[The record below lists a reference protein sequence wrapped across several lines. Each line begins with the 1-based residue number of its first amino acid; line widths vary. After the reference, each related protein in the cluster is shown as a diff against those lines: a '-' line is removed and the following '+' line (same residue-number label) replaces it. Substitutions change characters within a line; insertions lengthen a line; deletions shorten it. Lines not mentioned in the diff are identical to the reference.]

1 MNKISGFLKRNLK
14 IIIIFMVILFLGTIM
29 LYWEGIN
36 VLLKYNY
43 YAIDGPEGI
52 ETFWIVVGNV
62 FGFETAYGIYSG
74 FRVHIFWIVA
84 IFAAFIYLNRK
95 NGIIKYNIGRNKD
108 FFKECWKKR
117 FKYALIPAIHYIF
130 MIIIIAIVANILGN
144 NMNYNFNYTIR
155 EDNILYIFKD
165 NKLILFI
172 VEQSFSVLT
181 SYILAILAILF
192 LEAFGKL
199 IGIINYFGIFFIA
212 SLITGIIESIF
223 KLGIG
228 TYAFLPTYYFAYS
241 SHDAFDIHLLYPI
254 PLTIVLILWL
264 NSIIK
269 KKEIN

>member
-1 MNKISGFLKRNLK
+1 
-14 IIIIFMVILFLGTIM
+14 M

-62 FGFETAYGIYSG
+62 FGFQTAYGIYSG
-74 FRVHIFWIVA
+74 FRVHVFWIVA
-84 IFAAFIYLNRK
+84 IFAAFIYLSRK
-95 NGIIKYNIGRNKD
+95 NGIIKYNIGRNKE
-108 FFKECWKKR
+108 FLKECWKKR
-117 FKYALIPAIHYIF
+117 FKYALIPAIHYIC

-155 EDNILYIFKD
+155 EDNILYMFKD

-172 VEQSFSVLT
+172 
-181 SYILAILAILF
+181 A
-192 LEAFGKL
+192 
-199 IGIINYFGIFFIA
+199 
-212 SLITGIIESIF
+212 GIIESIF

-241 SHDAFDIHLLYPI
+241 SHDAFDIRLLYPI

>member
-62 FGFETAYGIYSG
+62 FGFQTAYSIYSG
-74 FRVHIFWIVA
+74 FRVHVFWIVA
-84 IFAAFIYLNRK
+84 IFAAFIYLR
-95 NGIIKYNIGRNKD
+95 KYNIGRNKE
-108 FFKECWKKR
+108 FLKECWKKR
-117 FKYALIPAIHYIF
+117 FKYALIPALHYIC
-130 MIIIIAIVANILGN
+130 MIIIITIVANLLGN

-172 VEQSFSVLT
+172 VEQSFSILT

-192 LEAFGKL
+192 LEAFGKFM
-199 IGIINYFGIFFIA
+199 GIINYFGIFFIA
-212 SLITGIIESIF
+212 SIITGIIESIF

-228 TYAFLPTYYFAYS
+228 TYAFLPTNYFAYS
-241 SHDAFDIHLLYPI
+241 SHDAFDIRLLYPI